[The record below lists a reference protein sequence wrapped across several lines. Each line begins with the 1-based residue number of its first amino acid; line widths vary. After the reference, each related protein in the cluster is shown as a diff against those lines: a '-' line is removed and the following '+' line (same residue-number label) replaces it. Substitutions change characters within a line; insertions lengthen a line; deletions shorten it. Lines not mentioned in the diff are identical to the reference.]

1 MTEKHGIDGA
11 MVSAFK
17 MVAPGTDFREALLRV
32 QAGHTGA
39 LIVVGDGEEVLAVAN
54 GGFMLDAD
62 FSAPRLAE
70 LCKMDGAV
78 IISNDLSTIRFANI
92 HLVPDAAIPTRETG
106 TRHRSAERVARQTGA
121 LVIAVSERLDRIT
134 LYKGN
139 RKHILEE
146 PRVIIGRA
154 NQALQALEK
163 YKNRLD
169 QVSSTLSALELE
181 DLVSLLDVAQL
192 LQRSE
197 MVERIAGEIDLYV
210 SQLGVDGRLI
220 DLQMDELMGG
230 VLEQKQS
237 VIRDYMPRETSVDK
251 IEQALAALDE
261 DDLLQPVNVAGAL
274 GYPVPQFG
282 LDKPL
287 APRGYRMLKRIP
299 RLPNSVADKLVK
311 KFKSLQNLMHAS
323 LEMLDDVDGV
333 GPARAQAIHEGLH
346 RISEAL
352 IIDRYL

>member
-1 MTEKHGIDGA
+1 M
-11 MVSAFK
+11 K
-17 MVAPGTDFREALLRV
+17 MVAPGTDFREALMRI
-32 QAGHTGA
+32 QAGRTGA
-39 LIVVGDGEEVLAVAN
+39 LIVLGDGPEVLAVAN

-70 LCKMDGAV
+70 LSKMDGAV
-78 IISNDLSTIRFANI
+78 IISDDFATIRFANV
-92 HLVPDAAIPTRETG
+92 HLVPDPSIPTRESG

-134 LYKGN
+134 LYKGA
-139 RKHILEE
+139 RKYILEE
-146 PRVIIGRA
+146 PRVIVVKA
-154 NQALQALEK
+154 NQAMQALEK

-181 DLVSLLDVAQL
+181 DLVSLLDVVQL

-197 MVERIAGEIDLYV
+197 MVQRIAAEIDLYI
-210 SQLGVDGRLI
+210 SELGVDGRI
-220 DLQMDELMGG
+220 VDLQMDELMGG

-237 VIRDYMPRETSVDK
+237 VIRDYMPRDASVEK
-251 IEQALAALDE
+251 VEQALASLDE
-261 DDLLQPVNVAGAL
+261 DELLQPLNIAQAI
-274 GYPVPQFG
+274 GYPVTQFG

-299 RLPNSVADKLVK
+299 RLPNSVAANLVK

-323 LEMLDDVDGV
+323 LEMLNEVDGV

>member
-1 MTEKHGIDGA
+1 MTEKPGVDGA
-11 MVSAFK
+11 MINAFK
-17 MVAPGTDFREALLRV
+17 MVAPGTDFREALQRI
-32 QAGHTGA
+32 QAGRTGA
-39 LIVVGDGEEVLAVAN
+39 LIVVGDGEEVFAVTN
-54 GGFMLDAD
+54 GGFMLDVD

-70 LCKMDGAV
+70 LSKMDGAV
-78 IISNDLSTIRFANI
+78 IISADLATIRFANV
-92 HLVPDAAIPTRETG
+92 HLVPDPSIPTRESG

-134 LYKGN
+134 LYKGA

-146 PRVIIGRA
+146 PRIIVVKA

-163 YKNRLD
+163 YKTRLD

-181 DLVSLLDVAQL
+181 DLVSLLDVVQL

-197 MVERIAGEIDLYV
+197 MVQRIAREIDFYI
-210 SQLGVDGRLI
+210 SELGVDGRLL

-230 VLEQKQS
+230 VPEQKES
-237 VIRDYMPRETSVDK
+237 VIRDYMPRDLTVQK
-251 IEQALAALDE
+251 VQAALTALDE
-261 DDLLQPVNVAGAL
+261 EELLQPVSIAQAL
-274 GYPVPQFG
+274 GYPVAQFG

-299 RLPNSVADKLVK
+299 RLPNSVADNLVK

-323 LEMLDDVDGV
+323 LPMLDEVDGV

-352 IIDRYL
+352 IIDRYM